1 MTYVLDAC
9 ALLAFL
15 NDEPGAEAIEDLLN
29 QSAVEESAV
38 FMSIINLLEVF
49 YGQLKKK
56 GPEIA
61 QVVLSVVN
69 AYSVT
74 IIDTIS
80 DLVFHEA
87 ARIKAHYK
95 CSLADAIGIGSAFD
109 MSGIFVTS
117 DGEMIPIDQQEPI
130 EFFWFRPPKSPAL

>member
-29 QSAVEESAV
+29 QSAAEESIV
-38 FMSIINLLEVF
+38 FMSIANLLEVF
-49 YGQLKKK
+49 YGQLRKK

-69 AYSVT
+69 ACSVT

-80 DLVFHEA
+80 DPVFYKA
-87 ARIKAHYK
+87 AHIKAGYK
-95 CSLADAIGIGSAFD
+95 CSLADAIGVGVAFD

-117 DGEMIPIDQQEPI
+117 DGEMMPIDQQEPI
-130 EFFWFRPPKSPAL
+130 DFFWFRPPK

>member
-15 NDEPGAEAIEDLLN
+15 NDEPGAEAIENLLN
-29 QSAVEESAV
+29 QSATKESIVA
-38 FMSIINLLEVF
+38 MSIANLLEVF

-56 GPEIA
+56 GPKIA
-61 QVVLSVVN
+61 QAVLSVVE

-80 DLVFHEA
+80 ESVFYKA
-87 ARIKAHYK
+87 ARIKAGYK
-95 CSLADAIGIGSAFD
+95 CSLADAIGIGVAAD
-109 MSGIFVTS
+109 MSGTFVTS
-117 DGEMIPIDQQEPI
+117 DGEMTPIDQQEPI
-130 EFFWFRPPKSPAL
+130 EFFWFRPPK

>member
-29 QSAVEESAV
+29 QSATEESIV
-38 FMSIINLLEVF
+38 FMSIANLLEVF
-49 YGQLKKK
+49 YGQLRKK

-74 IIDTIS
+74 IINTIS
-80 DLVFHEA
+80 DSVFHEA
-87 ARIKAHYK
+87 ARIKAGYK
-95 CSLADAIGIGSAFD
+95 CSLADAIGIGVASD

-117 DGEMIPIDQQEPI
+117 DGEMTPYRSAGAD
-130 EFFWFRPPKSPAL
+130 